1 MRTYR
6 NKKMVAK
13 NISITPDLYEAMR
26 IVAEKESMTVSELIR
41 NLARDYIKKHERLE
55 KKAIKQQMEQ
65 QMAVNQ

>member
-1 MRTYR
+1 MRTYK

-13 NISITPDLYEAMR
+13 NISITNDLYEAMR

-55 KKAIKQQMEQ
+55 KKAIKQQM
-65 QMAVNQ
+65 AVNQ

>member
-1 MRTYR
+1 MRT
-6 NKKMVAK
+6 NKRMIVK
-13 NISITPDLYEAMR
+13 NISITKDLYEAMR

-55 KKAIKQQMEQ
+55 KKAIKQQMKQ

>member
-1 MRTYR
+1 MI
-6 NKKMVAK
+6 VK
-13 NISITPDLYEAMR
+13 NISITKDLYEAIR

-55 KKAIKQQMEQ
+55 KKAIKQQMKQ